1 MAQANDFMRRRLEV
15 AVGHDHQIDAVA
27 HLDAGDVDALFV
39 EQESRDIHRDLAMQR
54 AGVFLHGFLF
64 EDAQDV
70 QRGGFG
76 AADVAGAGAARAG
89 DVAGFG
95 ERRTQA
101 LAREFEQAE
110 TRDLAGLNAGTI
122 EVQRIAQAILDFAL
136 VLGRFHV
143 DEVDHDQAAEVAQAQ
158 LAGDFVGGFA
168 VGAQRRFLDVAAL
181 GGAARVD
188 VDRDQGLGVVDDDGA
203 ARGQGDLTRIGRFDL
218 VFDLEA
224 REQRHVVV
232 VALDAI
238 HRARHHVRHELLRLF
253 EDVVGVD
260 QDFADL
266 GVEVVADG
274 ADDQA
279 GFLIDQE
286 GAALCLGGAVDGG
299 PQLLQI
305 VEVPLQFFQRAAD
318 AGGAGDQAGAV
329 GNHKLVHDFA
339 QFLPVIAL
347 DAARNATATGIVGHQ
362 HQVAAGQR
370 DVGGQ
375 RRALVAALVLF
386 DLDDEFL
393 AVAENVLDARLAGVD
408 AGLEVV
414 ARNFLERQEAVA
426 LGAIVHK
433 GGFETGLDAG
443 DDGLVDV
450 ALALFLVG

>member
-1 MAQANDFMRRRLEV
+1 M
-15 AVGHDHQIDAVA
+15 
-27 HLDAGDVDALFV
+27 
-39 EQESRDIHRDLAMQR
+39 
-54 AGVFLHGFLF
+54 
-64 EDAQDV
+64 

-101 LAREFEQAE
+101 LARQLEQAE
-110 TRDLAGLNAGTI
+110 AADLSGLDPGAV
-122 EVQRIAQAILDFAL
+122 EMQRVAQAVFHFAL

-143 DEVDHDQAAEVAQAQ
+143 DEVDHDQAAEVAQTQ

-168 VGAQRRFLDVAAL
+168 VGAQRGFLDVAAL

-188 VDRDQGLGVVDDDGA
+188 VDRDQGLGMVDDDGA
-203 ARGQGDLTRIGRFDL
+203 ARRQGDLARVGRFDL

-238 HRARHHVRHELLRLF
+238 DRTGHHVRHELLRLF

-260 QDFADL
+260 QDLADL

-274 ADDQA
+274 ADHQA
-279 GFLIDQE
+279 GFLVDQE
-286 GAALCLGGAVDGG
+286 GAVLRLGRAVDGG
-299 PQLLQI
+299 PQLLQ
-305 VEVPLQFFQRAAD
+305 VVQVPLQFFESAAD
-318 AGGAGDQAGAV
+318 ARGTGDQAGTRR
-329 GNHKLVHDFA
+329 NDQLVHDIA
-339 QFLPVIAL
+339 QFLAVIAF
-347 DAARNATATGIVGHQ
+347 DAARHAAAAGIVGHQ

-393 AVAENVLDARLAGVD
+393 AVAEGVLDARLAGVD
-408 AGLEVV
+408 TGFEVV
-414 ARNFLERQEAVA
+414 AGDFLEGQKAVT
-426 LGAIVHK
+426 LGAIVYE
-433 GGFETGLDAG
+433 GGFEAGLDAR

-450 ALALFLVG
+450 ALALFLGG